1 MDIQSEILWSYLL
14 NTYWFVASDLMMF
27 TCCWY
32 GRRYWHL
39 GGSHD
44 ECLNHLAPLLMQHWL
59 ILIGGS
65 CVYKLWCF
73 WINLCHELQLKS
85 AFLFYHDNRTCQ
97 VHLIICMNHIL
108 PFIVVF
114 NECLIKISIPDG
126 DRIVVIIA
134 CQVSNMILMCDY
146 CILTHLQVGYYL
158 NVSE

>member
-39 GGSHD
+39 GGWHD
-44 ECLNHLAPLLMQHWL
+44 ECLNHLALLLMQHWL

-114 NECLIKISIPDG
+114 NECLIEISIPDG

-134 CQVSNMILMCDY
+134 CRVSNMIPMCDY